1 LRLISVSEMRVL
13 AGFSFILVGMFIM
26 LARIYITSKLGSN
39 AIFRVNDNLVVPMS
53 TFKLLADTFFITLVF
68 IGVILFIFNKKISK

>member
-26 LARIYITSKLGSN
+26 LARLYITSKLGPN